1 MTMLTR
7 RRFIH
12 VAGIAAGC
20 GLLPLGAAAARADA
34 LPPLYRWQGVALG
47 ADASLELYHPDRA
60 EAARLVQTALA
71 EVRRLE
77 GVFSLYDRNS
87 ALSRLN
93 RDGRLDEPPAEL
105 VELLA
110 TGNAFSTAT
119 GGAFDVTVQPLW
131 DLYARHFARPDA
143 DPAGPAPAAI
153 AAALAW
159 VGHDAI
165 VLAPDRIRFRRPGVT
180 ITLNGI
186 AQGYITDRVAAL
198 LRAAGIGHTL
208 VDMGEIRALG
218 AHPAG
223 RPWQV
228 GLRDESHPGR
238 MLRTVPL
245 DDRAIAT
252 SSGLGTRFDAT
263 GRFNHIF
270 NPATGACADRYLS
283 VSVQAPTATV
293 ADALST
299 AFSLMPLDTARRVL
313 AATGADRAWFADR
326 QGGVTVIEA

>member
-1 MTMLTR
+1 MTAGLTR

-20 GLLPLGAAAARADA
+20 GLLPLGAAAAPAGA
-34 LPPLYRWQGVALG
+34 PPFYRWQGVALG
-47 ADASLELYHPDRA
+47 ADASLVLYHPDRA
-60 EAARLVQTALA
+60 EAARLVGAALA

-77 GVFSLYDRNS
+77 GIFSLYDRNS

-93 RDGRLDEPPAEL
+93 RDGTLDDPPAEL

-110 TGNAFSTAT
+110 ASDAFSSAT

-131 DLYARHFARPDA
+131 DLYAHHFARPGA
-143 DPAGPAPAAI
+143 DPAGPSPAAI
-153 AAALAW
+153 AATLAW

-165 VLAPDRIRFRRPGVT
+165 AVAPDRVAFRRPGLSVT
-180 ITLNGI
+180 FNGI

-198 LRAAGIGHTL
+198 LRAFGIGHTL
-208 VDMGEIRALG
+208 VDMGEIRALDG
-218 AHPAG
+218 HPAG

-228 GLRDESHPGR
+228 GLRDEAHPGR
-238 MLRTVPL
+238 LLRTVPL

-252 SSGLGTRFDAT
+252 SSGLGTRFDPG

-270 NPATGACADRYLS
+270 NPATGACANRYLS
-283 VSVQAPTATV
+283 VSVQAPTATI

-299 AFSLMPLDTARRVL
+299 AFSLMPVAAIRPVL
-313 AATGADRAWFADR
+313 AATGADQAWIADH
-326 QGGVTVIEA
+326 QGRVTVIAA